1 MRSGCRY
8 LAWPATTWPA
18 ALLVAVS
25 IAGAPV
31 GACAADDTQTPLTE
45 FKSQFNEVRKNL
57 EAANGKIQNGA
68 KAIEKLSDPQS
79 ARKQV
84 EELQALVSE
93 ALSLVSDNGDF
104 ATLGAKALAYSRA
117 KLEQM
122 RKETRFDDK
131 DRKALEQRW
140 EKISAETEK
149 AVSDLNQ
156 AGREFAQLLRV
167 IQTRGDYAKE
177 VLEAEN
183 AEAMVKVIQNLAN
196 DIRNG
201 SEVLKSFIRT
211 LTPPDS

>member
-1 MRSGCRY
+1 MRSGFRCLTLRSQI
-8 LAWPATTWPA
+8 WSA

-25 IAGAPV
+25 VAGAPL
-31 GACAADDTQTPLTE
+31 GAFAADDTQTPLTE

-57 EAANGKIQNGA
+57 EAANGRIQNGA
-68 KAIEKLSDPQS
+68 RAIEKLSDPQS

-84 EELQALVSE
+84 DELQALVSE
-93 ALSLVSDNGDF
+93 ALSIVSDNGDF
-104 ATLGAKALAYSRA
+104 ASLGTKALAYSRS

-122 RKETRFDDK
+122 RKETRFEDK

-140 EKISAETEK
+140 EKITTETEK

-177 VLEAEN
+177 VLEAES

-211 LTPPDS
+211 LTPPDA

>member
-1 MRSGCRY
+1 MRCGFRCPS
-8 LAWPATTWPA
+8 LNWQIWPA

-25 IAGAPV
+25 IAGTPPRAF
-31 GACAADDTQTPLTE
+31 AADDTQTPLTE

-57 EAANGKIQNGA
+57 EAANGRIQNGA
-68 KAIEKLSDPQS
+68 RAIEKLSDPQS

-84 EELQALVSE
+84 EELQAMVSE
-93 ALSLVSDNGDF
+93 ALSIVSDNGDF
-104 ATLGAKALAYSRA
+104 ASLGAKALAYSRS

-131 DRKALEQRW
+131 ERKALEQRW
-140 EKISAETEK
+140 EKITTETEK

-177 VLEAEN
+177 VLEAES

-211 LTPPDS
+211 LTPPDA

>member
-1 MRSGCRY
+1 MLSLCRRPMLAGLY
-8 LAWPATTWPA
+8 LVSAVALGLPAQ
-18 ALLVAVS
+18 
-25 IAGAPV
+25 
-31 GACAADDTQTPLTE
+31 AADDSQTPLTE
-45 FKSQFNEVRKNL
+45 FKSQFKDVRKNL
-57 EAANGKIQNGA
+57 ETAHGKIQNGA
-68 KAIEKLSDPQS
+68 KAIESLSDPQS

-93 ALSLVSDNGDF
+93 TLGLVSDNGDF
-104 ATLGAKALAYSRA
+104 AQLGAKALDYSRS

-122 RKETRFDDK
+122 RKEKRFDDK
-131 DRKALEQRW
+131 ERKALEQRW
-140 EKISAETEK
+140 EKITGDTEK
-149 AVSDLNQ
+149 AVSDLSA

-177 VLEAEN
+177 ILEAEN

-201 SEVLKSFIRT
+201 SEVLKTFIRT

>member
-1 MRSGCRY
+1 MRSVLCR
-8 LAWPATTWPA
+8 LSLSAALFALVFVAATPPA
-18 ALLVAVS
+18 AF
-25 IAGAPV
+25 
-31 GACAADDTQTPLTE
+31 AADDAKTPLTE

-57 EAANGKIQNGA
+57 ETANGKIQNGA

-93 ALSLVSDNGDF
+93 ALGLVSDNGDF
-104 ATLGAKALAYSRA
+104 ASLGAKALTYARA

-140 EKISAETEK
+140 EKITADTEK
-149 AVSDLNQ
+149 AVADLNQ

-177 VLEAEN
+177 ILEAEN

-211 LTPPDS
+211 LTPPDA

>member
-1 MRSGCRY
+1 MHSLRRFH
-8 LAWPATTWPA
+8 LA
-18 ALLVAVS
+18 LVALHLAAAVTLL
-25 IAGAPV
+25 PV
-31 GACAADDTQTPLTE
+31 QAQAADDSETPLTQ
-45 FKSQFNEVRKNL
+45 FKSQFKEVRKNL
-57 EAANGKIQNGA
+57 ETANGKIQNSA
-68 KAIEKLSDPQS
+68 TAIEKLSNPQN

-93 ALSLVSDNGDF
+93 ALGLVSDNGDF
-104 ATLGAKALAYSRA
+104 ATLGAKALTYSRA

-140 EKISAETEK
+140 DKITVDTEK
-149 AVSDLNQ
+149 AVADLAT

-167 IQTRGDYAKE
+167 IQTRGDYARE

-211 LTPPDS
+211 LTPPDA

>member
-1 MRSGCRY
+1 MHSLRRFH
-8 LAWPATTWPA
+8 LA
-18 ALLVAVS
+18 LVALHLAAAVTLL
-25 IAGAPV
+25 PV
-31 GACAADDTQTPLTE
+31 QAQAADDSETPLTQ
-45 FKSQFNEVRKNL
+45 FKSQFKEVRKNL
-57 EAANGKIQNGA
+57 ETANGKIQNSA
-68 KAIEKLSDPQS
+68 TAIEKLSNPQN

-93 ALSLVSDNGDF
+93 ALGLVSDNGDF
-104 ATLGAKALAYSRA
+104 ATLGAKALTYSRA

-140 EKISAETEK
+140 DKITVDTEK
-149 AVSDLNQ
+149 AVSDLAT

-167 IQTRGDYAKE
+167 IQTRGDYARE

-211 LTPPDS
+211 LTPPDA

>member
-1 MRSGCRY
+1 MHLLRRLRVS
-8 LAWPATTWPA
+8 LAAVPLAAWLAFLPAQA
-18 ALLVAVS
+18 RAEE
-25 IAGAPV
+25 
-31 GACAADDTQTPLTE
+31 QTPLTE

-57 EAANGKIQNGA
+57 EAANGKIQNSA
-68 KAIEKLSDPQS
+68 TAIEKLSSPQA

-93 ALSLVSDNGDF
+93 ALGLVSDNGDF
-104 ATLGAKALAYSRA
+104 AQLGTKALSYSRG
-117 KLEQM
+117 KLTQM
-122 RKETRFDDK
+122 KKETRFDEK

-140 EKISAETEK
+140 ERISADTEK
-149 AVSDLNQ
+149 AVADLST

-167 IQTRGDYAKE
+167 IQTKGDYAKE

-201 SEVLKSFIRT
+201 SEVLKAFIRT
-211 LTPPDS
+211 LTPPET

>member
-1 MRSGCRY
+1 MRSVLRR
-8 LAWPATTWPA
+8 LSLSA
-18 ALLVAVS
+18 ALLALVFVA
-25 IAGAPV
+25 ATPPA
-31 GACAADDTQTPLTE
+31 AFAADDAKTPLTE

-57 EAANGKIQNGA
+57 ETANGKIQNGA

-93 ALSLVSDNGDF
+93 ALGLVSDNGDF
-104 ATLGAKALAYSRA
+104 ASLGAKALTYSRA

-140 EKISAETEK
+140 EKITADTEK
-149 AVSDLNQ
+149 AVADLNQ

-177 VLEAEN
+177 ILEAEN

-211 LTPPDS
+211 LTPPDA

>member
-1 MRSGCRY
+1 MRSVLCR
-8 LAWPATTWPA
+8 LSLSAALFALVFVAATPPA
-18 ALLVAVS
+18 AF
-25 IAGAPV
+25 
-31 GACAADDTQTPLTE
+31 AADDAKTPLTE

-57 EAANGKIQNGA
+57 ETANGKIQNGA

-93 ALSLVSDNGDF
+93 ALGLVSDNGDF
-104 ATLGAKALAYSRA
+104 ASLGAKALTYSRA

-140 EKISAETEK
+140 EKITADTEK
-149 AVSDLNQ
+149 AVADLNQ

-177 VLEAEN
+177 ILEAEN

-211 LTPPDS
+211 LTPPDA

>member
-1 MRSGCRY
+1 MRFERTSKPQTGRFRTAPRQSKSSPILNLRVSRSKSCRRWFRKRSPSFPTTAICHARRQGARL
-8 LAWPATTWPA
+8 LA
-18 ALLVAVS
+18 
-25 IAGAPV
+25 
-31 GACAADDTQTPLTE
+31 
-45 FKSQFNEVRKNL
+45 
-57 EAANGKIQNGA
+57 
-68 KAIEKLSDPQS
+68 
-79 ARKQV
+79 
-84 EELQALVSE
+84 LQAGT
-93 ALSLVSDNGDF
+93 D
-104 ATLGAKALAYSRA
+104 
-117 KLEQM
+117 

-140 EKISAETEK
+140 EKIAAETEK
-149 AVSDLNQ
+149 AVADLNQ